1 MVEEIIS
8 HSLDNERGKIYVEF
22 ILVNEEVRTFKE
34 LDIYIEDLEEY
45 CDLFDDLDWVNYDEE
60 YDEQVTIQQSVDL
73 LALHEGLNL
82 YVEDNID
89 LL

>member
-8 HSLDNERGKIYVEF
+8 HSLDNEGGKIYIEF
-22 ILVNEEVRTFKE
+22 ILVSEEVRSFKE
-34 LDIYIEDLEEY
+34 IDIYIEDLEEY
-45 CDLFDDLDWVNYDEE
+45 CDLFDNLDWVNYDDDD
-60 YDEQVTIQQSVDL
+60 DEQVTLQQSVDL

>member
-8 HSLDNERGKIYVEF
+8 HSLDNEGGKIYIEF
-22 ILVNEEVRTFKE
+22 ILVNEEVRSFKE
-34 LDIYIEDLEEY
+34 IDIYIEDLEEY
-45 CDLFDDLDWVNYDEE
+45 CDLFDNLDWVNYDDDD
-60 YDEQVTIQQSVDL
+60 DEQVTLQQSIDL

-82 YVEDNID
+82 YIEDNID

>member
-45 CDLFDDLDWVNYDEE
+45 CDLFDDLDWVNYDDE

-82 YVEDNID
+82 YLEDNID

>member
-1 MVEEIIS
+1 M
-8 HSLDNERGKIYVEF
+8 
-22 ILVNEEVRTFKE
+22 KE

-45 CDLFDDLDWVNYDEE
+45 CDLFDNLDWVNYDDE

-73 LALHEGLNL
+73 LALHEGLTL
-82 YVEDNID
+82 YLEDNID

>member
-45 CDLFDDLDWVNYDEE
+45 CDLFDNLDWVNYDDE

>member
-45 CDLFDDLDWVNYDEE
+45 CDLFDDLDWVNYDDE
-60 YDEQVTIQQSVDL
+60 YDEQVTIQQTVDL

>member
-34 LDIYIEDLEEY
+34 LDIYIEDLEEH
-45 CDLFDDLDWVNYDEE
+45 CDLFDNLDWVNYDDE

-82 YVEDNID
+82 YLEDNID

>member
-45 CDLFDDLDWVNYDEE
+45 CDLFDNLDWVNYDDE

-73 LALHEGLNL
+73 LALHEGLTL
-82 YVEDNID
+82 YLEDNID

>member
-8 HSLDNERGKIYVEF
+8 HSLDNEGGKIYIEF
-22 ILVNEEVRTFKE
+22 ILVSEEVRSFKE
-34 LDIYIEDLEEY
+34 IDIYIEDLEEY
-45 CDLFDDLDWVNYDEE
+45 CDLFDNLDWVNYDDDD
-60 YDEQVTIQQSVDL
+60 DEQVTLQQSVDS

-82 YVEDNID
+82 YLEDNID

>member
-8 HSLDNERGKIYVEF
+8 HSLDNEGGKIYIEF
-22 ILVNEEVRTFKE
+22 ILVNEEVRSFKE
-34 LDIYIEDLEEY
+34 IDIYIEDLEEY
-45 CDLFDDLDWVNYDEE
+45 CDLFDNLDWVNYDDDD
-60 YDEQVTIQQSVDL
+60 DEQVTLQQSVDL

-82 YVEDNID
+82 YIEDNID

>member
-45 CDLFDDLDWVNYDEE
+45 CDLFDDLDWVNYDDE